1 MNINILRVFSFLFLF
16 IFLSGLLYGQEK
28 TKVQTFDDPKHRYK
42 LTLPDGWEVY
52 QENNENIFTSV
63 KGESNFA
70 SCYVYG
76 FPVEPGI
83 TIDEIANWILEGFSQ
98 ESDGHSIKNTARK
111 ATKVAGADGLFIRME
126 EKYKEGEQEKV
137 LIVDEYF
144 FIKNNQCIIIHFD
157 TAKESYNNFK
167 GDFDKIV
174 SSFLPGE
181 KLFEDIITTGKTGA
195 SQTVKPSPS
204 PKK

>member
-1 MNINILRVFSFLFLF
+1 
-16 IFLSGLLYGQEK
+16 
-28 TKVQTFDDPKHRYK
+28 
-42 LTLPDGWEVY
+42 TLPDGWESY
-52 QENNENIFTSV
+52 QEGKESIFTSV
-63 KGESNFA
+63 KGENNFA

-76 FPVEPGI
+76 FPVEPGM
-83 TIDEIANWILEGFSQ
+83 TIDEIATWVLEGFSQ
-98 ESDGHSIKNTARK
+98 ESEGHTIKNTARK
-111 ATKVAGADGLFIRME
+111 ATKVAGSDGLFIRME

-144 FIKNNQCIIIHFD
+144 FIKSNQCIIIHFD

-174 SSFLPGE
+174 SSFLPGD
-181 KLFEDIITTGKTGA
+181 KPFDDIITSGKSG
-195 SQTVKPSPS
+195 SGSKPSPS

>member
-1 MNINILRVFSFLFLF
+1 MNIKISVVFAFLFLF
-16 IFLSGLLYGQEK
+16 IFSSPILYSQEK
-28 TKVQTFDDPKHRYK
+28 TKVQNFDDPGHRYK
-42 LTLPDGWEVY
+42 ITLPDGWEAY
-52 QENNENIFTSV
+52 QEGKESIFTSV
-63 KGESNFA
+63 KGENNFA

-76 FPVEPGI
+76 FPVEPGM
-83 TIDEIANWILEGFSQ
+83 TIDEIATWVLEGFSQ
-98 ESDGHSIKNTARK
+98 ESEGHTVKNTARK
-111 ATKVAGADGLFIRME
+111 ATKVAGSDGLFIRME

-144 FIKNNQCIIIHFD
+144 FIKSNQCIIIHFD

-174 SSFLPGE
+174 SSFLPGD
-181 KLFEDIITTGKTGA
+181 KPFDDIITSGKSG
-195 SQTVKPSPS
+195 SGSKPSPS